1 MDLINNKWKLLTDDK
16 NELLGGQSEIY
27 KKDNILK
34 KKYVETKKINILM
47 KLIY

>member
-27 KKDNILK
+27 KKR
-34 KKYVETKKINILM
+34 
-47 KLIY
+47 